1 MGEVGFLVAN
11 LAQHIG
17 IYVSTLFQNLHYLY
31 ICPFKAVS
39 NRILHIAKMKE
50 EGKSYYEAPAI
61 TVVEVKI
68 EGVVCQSPV
77 NGGNSIDNW
86 GNGGTTNDD
95 IYM

>member
-1 MGEVGFLVAN
+1 
-11 LAQHIG
+11 
-17 IYVSTLFQNLHYLY
+17 
-31 ICPFKAVS
+31 
-39 NRILHIAKMKE
+39 MKE
-50 EGKSYYEAPAI
+50 DGKSYYEAPAI

-68 EGVVCQSPV
+68 EGVVCHSPV

>member
-1 MGEVGFLVAN
+1 MLWADKSP
-11 LAQHIG
+11 Q
-17 IYVSTLFQNLHYLY
+17 LFSK
-31 ICPFKAVS
+31 IFIFCIFTAFKAVI

-68 EGVVCQSPV
+68 EGVVCHSPV

>member
-1 MGEVGFLVAN
+1 
-11 LAQHIG
+11 
-17 IYVSTLFQNLHYLY
+17 
-31 ICPFKAVS
+31 
-39 NRILHIAKMKE
+39 MKE
-50 EGKSYYEAPAI
+50 EEKSYYEAPAI

-68 EGVVCQSPV
+68 EGVVCQSSV

>member
-1 MGEVGFLVAN
+1 VGEVGFLVAN

-50 EGKSYYEAPAI
+50 EGNKLEF
-61 TVVEVKI
+61 
-68 EGVVCQSPV
+68 
-77 NGGNSIDNW
+77 
-86 GNGGTTNDD
+86 
-95 IYM
+95 

>member
-1 MGEVGFLVAN
+1 
-11 LAQHIG
+11 
-17 IYVSTLFQNLHYLY
+17 
-31 ICPFKAVS
+31 
-39 NRILHIAKMKE
+39 MKE

-77 NGGNSIDNW
+77 NGRNSINNW
-86 GNGGTTNDD
+86 RNGGTTNDD